1 MSKKDD
7 VPQNDS
13 DDAAVV
19 KKSCLSKRLS
29 KWKPTRRN
37 LDRSEKKLLR
47 HADKFIISRW
57 DNLRVVREQIAGWL
71 IVMACLIIFA
81 FIQIAVYS
89 RNNSDI
95 SAN

>member
-13 DDAAVV
+13 DDTAVV
-19 KKSCLSKRLS
+19 KKKLSLKKRLS

-71 IVMACLIIFA
+71 IVMACLITPTL
-81 FIQIAVYS
+81 
-89 RNNSDI
+89 
-95 SAN
+95 